1 MPYCFA
7 VPCCPMLSCTVLCC
21 ALLCWPFL
29 CCAVLY
35 CAGLCCAVEAS
46 GVLCVGVHCGAVR
59 CLTLKSCALWLR
71 SSPYFAVYA
80 TVASVVWCRTSRDQT
95 SLNLLFVLI
104 NYALFL
110 GGNPY
115 EGMTGE
121 EVFNFVASGQR
132 MCRTS
137 AMSSELYVIA
147 RYSLPQEKVISIKKW
162 LRLRYVL
169 LLVILY
175 HAKGP
180 NPMLWLANIPAR
192 DYPPVHN
199 SEKKK
204 LCFLR

>member
-1 MPYCFA
+1 
-7 VPCCPMLSCTVLCC
+7 MLSCVVLCC
-21 ALLCWPFL
+21 VGHFS
-29 CCAVLY
+29 AVLY
-35 CAGLCCAVEAS
+35 CTVLGFAVLWRPV
-46 GVLCVGVHCGAVR
+46 GFCVLGCIAVR
-59 CLTLKSCALWLR
+59 YGAWRWRASCALWLC

-147 RYSLPQEKVISIKKW
+147 RYSLPQEKVISINKW

-192 DYPPVHN
+192 DYPPVH
-199 SEKKK
+199 SSVKKK